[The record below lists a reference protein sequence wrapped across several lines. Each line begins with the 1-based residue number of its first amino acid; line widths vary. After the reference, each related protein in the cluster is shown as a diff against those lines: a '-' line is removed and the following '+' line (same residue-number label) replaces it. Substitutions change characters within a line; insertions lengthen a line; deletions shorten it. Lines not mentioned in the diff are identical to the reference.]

1 MKLQWSSQF
10 IKDYHKLHLR
20 VQKQTD
26 KALELLLQD
35 WRHPSLRAK
44 KMKGKKQDEFEARI
58 TKGYRFTYQ
67 IQSDV
72 FLLLRVVGTHKEI
85 TGR

>member
-10 IKDYHKLHLR
+10 AKDYHRLSQQL
-20 VQKQTD
+20 QKQTD
-26 KALELLLQD
+26 KALGFLLQD
-35 WRHPSLRAK
+35 WRHPSLQAK
-44 KMKGKKQDEFEARI
+44 KMKGKNRDEFEAKI

-67 IQSDV
+67 ILGDV
-72 FLLLRVVGTHKEI
+72 FLLLRVGTHKEI